1 MQSLLINIEEL
12 FMKKALLLIALLA
25 VGTAYALDIVMDAQK
40 DDFYNTLTGPDDG
53 WVYIG
58 IEAADPAMTML
69 PDDEYDL
76 SANCWLAW
84 DTDYL
89 YCYAEV
95 WDEIV
100 QINNPTTYEND
111 AIEFKMD
118 PDPLMETTAG
128 IAAIRLSAL
137 GEDLAEVPDGVDNLV
152 KGGELDEAWEPVEG
166 EDYARVE
173 TNLGYNLE
181 FRLPFD
187 KIVRSGKYV
196 NNTVNGIMGLA
207 INIMDNDNVGRDTVE
222 RWCAFMSDNVW
233 NNPQYLGTITLL
245 EENKIKM
252 EPINSAGGTDD
263 NTDPEWY
270 IPTPVAVGEK
280 IDAAPISFAL
290 VQNYPNPFNPATTIS
305 YSLSTPGHVLLTV
318 YSMDGR
324 EIATLVDEPHAA
336 GDFTVTFDAI
346 QLSSG
351 VYLYQLQTGDQ
362 KLTRKMTL
370 LR

>member
-1 MQSLLINIEEL
+1 
-12 FMKKALLLIALLA
+12 MKKALLLFVLLA
-25 VGTAYALDIVMDAQK
+25 LGTTFALDITMDAQK
-40 DDFYNTLTGPDDG
+40 DVYYTTLTGPDDG

-58 IEAADPAMTML
+58 IEAADPAMSML

-84 DTDYL
+84 DSTYL
-89 YCYAEV
+89 YCYSEV
-95 WDEIV
+95 WDELV
-100 QINNPTTYEND
+100 QVNNTTTYEND

-118 PDPLMETTAG
+118 PDPLMETTTG

-137 GEDLAEVPDGVDNLV
+137 GEDLAEVPAGVDNLV
-152 KGGELDEAWEPVEG
+152 AGNELDEAWAPVEG

-173 TNLGYNLE
+173 TLLGYNLE
-181 FRLPFD
+181 FRLPFE

-196 NNTVNGIMGLA
+196 DNNVNGLMGLA

-222 RWCAFMSDNVW
+222 RWCAVMTDNVW
-233 NNPQYLGTITLL
+233 STPQNLGTITFL
-245 EENKIKM
+245 EGNKVKM
-252 EPINSAGGTDD
+252 EPINSAGGSDD

-280 IDAAPISFAL
+280 IDAAPACFAL
-290 VQNYPNPFNPATTIS
+290 AQNYPNPFNPVTTIT
-305 YSLSTPGHVLLTV
+305 YSLASPEHALLTI
-318 YSMDGR
+318 YTLDGR
-324 EIATLVDEPHAA
+324 QVATLVDETQSA
-336 GDFTVTFDAI
+336 GEHSISFDAA

-351 VYLYQLQTGDQ
+351 VYLYQLQTPSQ
-362 KLTRKMTL
+362 AFTRKMTL